1 MKEIKDKLKEWG
13 SICRISNI
21 IGDPLTYSHSDM
33 LSFAKYYHETKL
45 KNNEVLDL
53 VSESSICVSDDFIKG
68 WDARVKQLK
77 YNGWLEEDFE
87 VYGDG
92 YSGDELIKYSR

>member
-21 IGDPLTYSHSDM
+21 MEDPLTYSHSDM
-33 LSFAKYYHETKL
+33 LSFAKYYYESKL

-53 VSESSICVSDDFIKG
+53 VSKCDCSPLIACEVCGEEKG
-68 WDARVKQLK
+68 L
-77 YNGWLEEDFE
+77 
-87 VYGDG
+87 DG
-92 YSGDELIKYSR
+92 AFWKNKKKHDC